1 MVANG
6 DVKTLEGANALFAQT
21 KCDGIMSA
29 RGILSNP
36 GLYAGHQQTELQ
48 VVQDWIDLCES
59 VGDDIT
65 FQCFHHHLTFMMD
78 KMLRKKVRVDFN
90 NFTTKQQV
98 LHFLEEHFGIVP
110 RLLTTQSP
118 RPGVTIAAEFSE
130 SAFRERLAANKMVES
145 QLRKQQRREAYSSE
159 ASKGKFFLDHTNV
172 EEDLS
177 DSDEECS
184 IDCSKLFGV

>member
-6 DVKTLEGANALFAQT
+6 DVKTLEGADELFAHT
-21 KCDGIMSA
+21 GCDGIMSA

-36 GLYAGHQQTELQ
+36 GLFAGHQQTELQ

-59 VGDDIT
+59 IGDEIT

-78 KMLRKKVRVDFN
+78 KMIRKKVRVEFN

-98 LHFLEEHFGIVP
+98 LDFLKEHFGVEPRALTADSPKPGQPIV
-110 RLLTTQSP
+110 
-118 RPGVTIAAEFSE
+118 AEFSE
-130 SAFRERLAANKMVES
+130 TAFRDRLAANKLLEA

-159 ASKGKFFLDHTNV
+159 TSKGKFFTDHSNM
-172 EEDLS
+172 EDLT
-177 DSDEECS
+177 DSEEECS
-184 IDCSKLFGV
+184 IDCSNLFGA